1 VSVAD
6 YDIVVAGA
14 GPAGL
19 TAALFAARQ
28 GRNTCVLDPL
38 GAGGSIL
45 NTGLVEDFPGFPEG
59 VPGFDLGPRIQE
71 QVADAGGSFEVGA
84 IVDLKPRGGEWLA
97 VTDSRQIS
105 AHAVI
110 IATGSRARKLGIAR
124 EDEFAGKGVS
134 HCATCDGPFFRDKLV
149 AVVGGGDSALLET
162 IELERLGVR
171 SVVVNTAES
180 FSGQETY
187 MRRVSESALVEVRH
201 RTAVEEILGN
211 VHLDGIRVRD
221 LATEASTV
229 VDVSGV
235 FVQVGRIPNTEF
247 LADVT
252 GLDEHGC
259 IPTDIW
265 MATPLPGLFA
275 AGDVRSN
282 SAAQAITAAGDGAT
296 AAIAAHRYLAGSA
309 GPSVA

>member
-1 VSVAD
+1 MAD
-6 YDIVVAGA
+6 YDIVVAGG

-28 GRNTCVLDPL
+28 GRNTCLLDPL

-84 IVDLKPRGGEWLA
+84 VVDLKRRDGEWLV
-97 VTDSRQIS
+97 VTEPRQIS
-105 AHAVI
+105 AGAAIV
-110 IATGSRARKLGIAR
+110 ATGSRARKLGIPR
-124 EDEFAGKGVS
+124 EEEFEGRGVS

-171 SVVVNTAES
+171 SVIVNARES
-180 FSGQETY
+180 FCGQETY
-187 MRRVSESALVEVRH
+187 IRRVSASALVEVRH
-201 RTAVEEILGN
+201 QTTVEEILGKG
-211 VHLDGIRVRD
+211 HLDGIRVRD
-221 LATEASTV
+221 LATEASAV
-229 VDVSGV
+229 LDVSGV

-247 LADVT
+247 LADVID
-252 GLDEHGC
+252 LDEQGC

-265 MATPLPGLFA
+265 MTSELPGLFA

-296 AAIAAHRYLAGSA
+296 AAVAAHRYLAGSA
-309 GPSVA
+309 SPSAA